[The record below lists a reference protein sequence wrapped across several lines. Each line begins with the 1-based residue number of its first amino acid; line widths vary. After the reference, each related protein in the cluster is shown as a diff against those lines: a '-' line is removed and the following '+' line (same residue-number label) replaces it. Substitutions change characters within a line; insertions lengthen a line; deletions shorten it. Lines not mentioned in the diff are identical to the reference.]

1 MPGLPLAREIQKIIK
16 NQNALVFIASAL
28 ENIGSLTCFFSFLEE
43 SFIGP
48 PSGERPISSGLR
60 CKRKKLG
67 KNPIINTVAP
77 IMIHPIRH
85 PSKLIAAYA
94 IKGIAVSPTIC
105 TRVAIETAWG
115 LRRTNQLLIALYIPR
130 SNGPAKF
137 MRAIQNNK

>member
-1 MPGLPLAREIQKIIK
+1 MAILSLIRISYIFCKYRLDELFDPLANKI
-16 NQNALVFIASAL
+16 LL
-28 ENIGSLTCFFSFLEE
+28 SLLFFLFLEE
-43 SFIGP
+43 YFIGP
-48 PSGERPISSGLR
+48 PSGESPISSGLR
-60 CKRKKLG
+60 CKRKKFG
-67 KNPIINTVAP
+67 KNPITHTVVP

-105 TRVAIETAWG
+105 TRVAIETACG
-115 LRRTNQLLIALYIPR
+115 RRRTNQLLIALYIPR